1 MTESEFTLQILLEFS
16 HFVLAQGC
24 VGGDTLT
31 VFPGREVGFDA
42 QVAGRDKE
50 GVGRWAEL
58 LDEVGG
64 VRCDVI
70 VEDKH
75 IEGKQ

>member
-1 MTESEFTLQILLEFS
+1 M
-16 HFVLAQGC
+16 LAQVC
-24 VGGDTLT
+24 VGGNTLT

-42 QVAGRDKE
+42 QVAGRDEE

-64 VRCDVI
+64 VI

-75 IEGKQ
+75 IEGKRKMERYGWR